1 MYPYHSPRGVDDYY
15 DSDIDSSSVSSSQ
28 CDSHDDNS
36 SVMQK
41 VVTEDTVCSHS
52 CPIIVVHSSKEFDA
66 GRTSLIQQFTS
77 QFDTYNIT
85 CYVSSGAVSNKPVHY
100 RYD

>member
-41 VVTEDTVCSHS
+41 VVTVQLLLY
-52 CPIIVVHSSKEFDA
+52 IA
-66 GRTSLIQQFTS
+66 QRSLMQ
-77 QFDTYNIT
+77 
-85 CYVSSGAVSNKPVHY
+85 GE
-100 RYD
+100 RR